1 MKSTPVKVEKKE
13 KKKKKE
19 KEGGMEDKALP
30 ADEMTKGRKRKSG
43 EEVKTKTKAKKRRK
57 KDKIDDDD
65 DDDEEEEGEENGV
78 EHVAF
83 GREQEDEKEE
93 EGRASLTSSVKQR
106 PAVSTLSP
114 PLDDS
119 EEETYQHAFT
129 ATKDRG
135 TEDSGSEMSVLIDE
149 PPKKRGRP
157 KAKDAK
163 SSKQESKKK
172 KPAANAKQRTT
183 STTAHEPPD
192 PDQEEIKRLQGWL
205 VKCGIR
211 KMWWKELQPY
221 ETSKPKIR
229 HLKEMLAEAGMNGR
243 YSLDKANQIREERE
257 LKADLEAVTAG
268 AKIWGTGDEENG
280 GGAEGRPKRQVAK
293 GLQDL
298 NFLNDDDGE
307 ETD

>member
-1 MKSTPVKVEKKE
+1 
-13 KKKKKE
+13 
-19 KEGGMEDKALP
+19 MEDKSLP

-43 EEVKTKTKAKKRRK
+43 EEEVKTKAKKRLK
-57 KDKIDDDD
+57 KNIIDDVDD
-65 DDDEEEEGEENGV
+65 DVEEEKANGSV
-78 EHVAF
+78 HVAF
-83 GREQEDEKEE
+83 GREAEDEKEE
-93 EGRASLTSSVKQR
+93 EGRAPLTSSVKHR

-119 EEETYQHAFT
+119 EVETYQHAST
-129 ATKDRG
+129 ATKEKG

-163 SSKQESKKK
+163 PSKQESKKK
-172 KPAANAKQRTT
+172 KPASNAKQRTT
-183 STTAHEPPD
+183 STTAQEPPD

-243 YSLDKANQIREERE
+243 YSLEKANQIREERE

-268 AKIWGTGDEENG
+268 AKIWGTGDEEDG
-280 GGAEGRPKRQVAK
+280 GGDGGRPKRQVAK

-298 NFLNDDDGE
+298 NFLNDEDGE